1 MAAEYFK
8 YIIYLNTVKK
18 DVYFFHH
25 VMYSVYSLQNVGI
38 LTEGI
43 SDHNDTNKRN
53 TVKPVYSGHLR
64 FLRKVSAISRCPL
77 YTR

>member
-8 YIIYLNTVKK
+8 YIIYLNTVKE
-18 DVYFFHH
+18 DVYFFHR
-25 VMYSVYSLQNVGI
+25 VIYSVYSLQNVGI

-43 SDHNDTNKRN
+43 SDHNDTNKHN
-53 TVKPVYSGHLR
+53 KIKPVYSGHLR
-64 FLRKVSAISRCPL
+64 FLRKVSPISRCPL